1 MARKSRELRLSQ
13 AREAYNLWTE
23 AGFGNDRSALFLR
36 DMIAKLDRS
45 KSLSA
50 GQRKYLDGLIES
62 GTPITHNKERL
73 EVIDEAIGIAGME
86 LMHQPL
92 SDFRFKLSKGWKL
105 SEKQEAF
112 LTNLLGQAETLKSG
126 MLPLNEKDAWLVEQL
141 IAYGYGRGDYYW
153 QHRPGH
159 YRSWQNAMHFY
170 ETHGTVLESDFARL
184 KNAFKGATKRLV
196 NPRFVEGDLANCGG
210 VAVVV
215 IGEPYSS
222 NTSSDL
228 LQDVLLDGQVHA
240 REEKTLRKRLLKC
253 S

>member
-1 MARKSRELRLSQ
+1 MARKSRAVRLSQ
-13 AREAYNLWTE
+13 ARDVYNLWLE
-23 AGFGNDRSALFLR
+23 AGLQNDRSALFLR
-36 DMIAKLDRS
+36 DMIVRLDKS
-45 KSLSA
+45 KSVSA

-62 GTPITHNKERL
+62 GAPVTHNKERL
-73 EVIDEAIGIAGME
+73 AVIDAAIGVAGME

-105 SEKQEAF
+105 SEKQDAF
-112 LTNLLGQAETLKSG
+112 LTSMLTKAETLKSG
-126 MLPLNEKDAWLVEQL
+126 MIPLNERDTWLVEQL

-170 ETHGTVLESDFARL
+170 ETHGTMLESDFSRL
-184 KNAFKGATKRLV
+184 KNAFKGATKRLT
-196 NPRFVEGDLANCGG
+196 NPRFVKGDLASSGG
-210 VAVVV
+210 VAVV
-215 IGEPYSS
+215 IISEPYSS

-228 LQDVLLDGQVHA
+228 LQDVLMMGEVVS
-240 REEKTLRKRLLKC
+240 REEKTLRKRLPKC